1 MAWDYLLQDIP
12 GLIRFCQRTC
22 NVIHEAARPEAQCLQ
37 CPKREKIANYSED
50 FHDYMQTMLD
60 LYDRQQAGWRIRNN
74 DLDLADW
81 RVLARIRE
89 FYELKRHENL
99 KALVPPRS

>member
-1 MAWDYLLQDIP
+1 MP
-12 GLIRFCQRTC
+12 GLIWFCARRCEVASET
-22 NVIHEAARPEAQCLQ
+22 ARPETQCLS
-37 CPKREKIANYSED
+37 CPKRAVIGNYSED